1 MRKGVIPIRNPN
13 GYGGIRKLS
22 GKRRRPFA
30 VYITTGMQMSHNL
43 PEIGFLKDILS
54 EDLYSQVKEEYD
66 AYRAKKM
73 PSAKQEQKCIGY
85 YSTRQ
90 EALIALAEY
99 NKSPYDLDSKKTT
112 FKEIYD
118 ILLEQQFG
126 KMKKQAKAAYVT
138 AYKKCGEIE
147 NVRMADMRKAHMQK
161 IVDDHAEKS
170 KATQANLLKLF
181 HAVYRFALENDI
193 VEKNYSEFV
202 TITSEKESK
211 DKVPFSR
218 AEIDT
223 LWNNVDWTYTTT
235 AKNGM
240 DGQKFTDTVL
250 IMIYT
255 GCRISELLD
264 MKVEDIH
271 LEERWIDLRGTKTK
285 AARRIV
291 PIHKKIIPL
300 LERRMTGTYLLEADG
315 KKLNYKKYLTYVF
328 EPMCEAFGM
337 DHTPHEC
344 RHSFATYAAASDL
357 NKTLLKKIIG
367 HSAQDLTVDT
377 YTHTF
382 IEDLIEEIEKLQL

>member
-1 MRKGVIPIRNPN
+1 MQCVIPN

-22 GKRRRPFA
+22 GKRRKPYG
-30 VYITTGMQMSHNL
+30 VYITTGMKLAHNL
-43 PEIGFLKDILS
+43 PDIDFLKGILS
-54 EDLYSQVKEEYD
+54 EGLYSQVEEEYD
-66 AYRAKKM
+66 AYRAKQM

-85 YSTRQ
+85 YATRQ

-99 NKSPYDLDSKKTT
+99 NKSPYDLAAKKVT

-118 ILLEQQFG
+118 ILFEQQFN
-126 KMKKQAKAAYVT
+126 KMKTQAKTAYVT

-147 NVRMADMRKAHMQK
+147 NICLSDMRKAHMQK
-161 IVDDHAEKS
+161 IVDDHADKS
-170 KATQANLLKLF
+170 KSTQSNLLKLF

-193 VEKNYSEFV
+193 CQKDYSEFV

-218 AEIDT
+218 DEIAL
-223 LWNNVDWTYTTT
+223 LWNKLDWKISNTS
-235 AKNGM
+235 KNGT
-240 DGQKFTDTVL
+240 DGQQFVDSVL

-300 LERRMTGTYLLEADG
+300 IERRMQGTYLLEVDG
-315 KKLNYKKYLTYVF
+315 KKLAYTKYTRF
-328 EPMCEAFGM
+328 FFDPMCEAFGM
-337 DHTPHEC
+337 KHTPHEC
-344 RHSFATYAAASDL
+344 RHSFATYAAAYDL

-367 HSAQDLTVDT
+367 HSAKDLTEDT

-382 IEDLIEEIEKLQL
+382 IEDLIKEIEKLQL

>member
-1 MRKGVIPIRNPN
+1 MRNPN

-22 GKRRRPFA
+22 GKRRRPYA
-30 VYITTGMQMSHNL
+30 VYITTGIELSTKL
-43 PEIGFLKDILS
+43 PEIGFLRDILS
-54 EDLYSQVKEEYD
+54 KDTFALVEQEYND
-66 AYRAKKM
+66 YKAKQI
-73 PSAKQEQKCIGY
+73 PSAKQIQKCVGY
-85 YSTRQ
+85 YATRQ

-99 NKSPYDLDSKKTT
+99 NKAPFDLDAKKTT
-112 FKEIYD
+112 FKDIYD

-126 KMKKQAKAAYVT
+126 KMKPQAKSSYVT
-138 AYKKCGEIE
+138 AYKKCAEIE
-147 NVRMADMRKAHMQK
+147 NVRMTDMRKAHMQK
-161 IVDDHAEKS
+161 IVDDYADKS
-170 KATQANLLKLF
+170 KSTQSNLLKLF

-202 TITSEKESK
+202 NITSEKESK

-218 AEIDT
+218 AEIDL
-223 LWNNVDWTYTTT
+223 LWDNIDWKVSNT
-235 AKNGM
+235 AKNGT
-240 DGQKFTDTVL
+240 DGQQFVDSIL

-264 MKVEDIH
+264 MKVEDVH

-285 AARRIV
+285 AAKRIV
-291 PIHKKIIPL
+291 PIHKKIVPL
-300 LERRMTGTYLLEADG
+300 LKKRMTGTYLFEADSE
-315 KKLNYKKYLTYVF
+315 KMTYFKYARYFFDPL
-328 EPMCEAFGM
+328 CEVLGM
-337 DHTPHEC
+337 KHTPHEC

-382 IEDLIEEIEKLQL
+382 IEDLVKEIDKLQL